1 MGACQASHA
10 SRDVD
15 MPLLGILG
23 DSFIEAFGE
32 APDRDRA
39 MRVVILE
46 GMKHGLSLCAL
57 RHQQDCGPAAA
68 LFSLKTQSTFL
79 VTREG
84 VSIASETPASPD
96 WEPVRGQTDLQVAF
110 RVLFGTQPTR

>member
-1 MGACQASHA
+1 
-10 SRDVD
+10 

-46 GMKHGLSLCAL
+46 GMKQGLSLCAL
-57 RHQQDCGPAAA
+57 RPQHKAGPAAA
-68 LFSLKTQSTFL
+68 LFSLKTQNTFL

-84 VSIASETPASPD
+84 VSIASETPTSSG
-96 WEPVRGQTDLQVAF
+96 WEPVRGQTDLQVVF
-110 RVLFGTQPTR
+110 RVLFSASKVS

>member
-1 MGACQASHA
+1 MGACHAHA

-46 GMKHGLSLCAL
+46 GMKQGLSLCAL
-57 RHQQDCGPAAA
+57 RPQHKAGPAAA

-84 VSIASETPASPD
+84 VSIASETPTSSG
-96 WEPVRGQTDLQVAF
+96 WEPVRGQTDLQVVF
-110 RVLFGTQPTR
+110 RALFSASTVS

>member
-1 MGACQASHA
+1 MGACQALA

-46 GMKHGLSLCAL
+46 GMKQGLSLCAL
-57 RHQQDCGPAAA
+57 RPQHKAGPAAA

-84 VSIASETPASPD
+84 VSIASETPTSSG
-96 WEPVRGQTDLQVAF
+96 WEPVRGQTDLQVVF
-110 RVLFGTQPTR
+110 RALFSASTVS